1 MKKYYQESENTTYK
15 IDENVIYI
23 IKGLYLGYIKFLQ
36 LNKINN

>member
-1 MKKYYQESENTTYK
+1 MKKYYQSENTTYK